1 MSDAGVIDKVR
12 RALGRSEPLKAA
24 PVPPAIDESITRL
37 ARADVDLS
45 KLFIERAGD
54 LKMLVERV
62 AADDLV
68 GRITAF
74 LREKNCRKVAIPV
87 SPLFEDLGL
96 VDALRIV
103 GIETTRW
110 DQMSLDEL
118 YDGYDC
124 GITDVTYAVA
134 ETGSLVIKTNVNHG
148 RGLSLVPMFH
158 VAVIDPKQILPDL
171 VDLFTRLAKEGA
183 GNHAMLISGPS
194 KTADIEMNV
203 VTGVH
208 GPNVVKAFVLA
219 PSPLAGEGRGEGE
232 ARELASGARAKQHVS
247 YFDSIEPEPE
257 PEPPAN
263 SDDSPSP

>member
-12 RALGRSEPLKAA
+12 RALGRNEPLKTP
-24 PVPPAIDESITRL
+24 PVPPAIDESVTRL
-37 ARADVDLS
+37 ARADADLA
-45 KLFIERAGD
+45 KLFMERAGD

-68 GRITAF
+68 ARITAF
-74 LREKNCRKVAIPV
+74 LREKGCRKVAIPV
-87 SPLFEDLGL
+87 ARIFEETGL
-96 VDALRIV
+96 IDALRV
-103 GIETTRW
+103 AGVEATRW
-110 DQMSLDEL
+110 DQMTLDQL

-134 ETGSLVIKTNVNHG
+134 ETGSLVIKTNASHG

-171 VDLFTRLAKEGA
+171 VDLFTRLATEGA
-183 GNHAMLISGPS
+183 GNHVMLISGPS

-208 GPNVVKAFVLA
+208 GPNVVKAFVL
-219 PSPLAGEGRGEGE
+219 E
-232 ARELASGARAKQHVS
+232 
-247 YFDSIEPEPE
+247 
-257 PEPPAN
+257 
-263 SDDSPSP
+263 